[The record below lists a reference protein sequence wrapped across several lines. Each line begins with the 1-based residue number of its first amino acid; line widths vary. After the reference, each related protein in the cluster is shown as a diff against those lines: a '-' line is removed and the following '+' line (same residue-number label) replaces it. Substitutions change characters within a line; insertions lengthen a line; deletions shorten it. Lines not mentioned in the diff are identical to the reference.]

1 MINNS
6 RRSNPGRTGR
16 PNSSGPGGN
25 APNPMGNIEGILGG
39 LTGLL
44 GKLQELAEKGQELQR
59 EGEGTTQSGKPY
71 RFQYGFNVRTAKN
84 GQGLEVEP
92 FGNVRPTNEAPRE
105 TGVEEVREP
114 AVDVFEE
121 DTHVLIVAEMPG
133 IGAEHVKLDVSG
145 DVLTIAAEQGS
156 KRYRKEVLLPG
167 TMDRAKMKVSTNN
180 GVVEIRCER

>member
-16 PNSSGPGGN
+16 PNSPGQGGN
-25 APNPMGNIEGILGG
+25 TPHPMGNIEGILGG

-84 GQGLEVEP
+84 GQGFEVEP
-92 FGNVRPTNEAPRE
+92 FGNVRPTTEAPRE

-121 DTHVLIVAEMPG
+121 DTYVLIVAEMPG
-133 IGAEHVKLDVSG
+133 IGPEHVKLEVSG
-145 DVLTIAAEQGS
+145 DVLTIAAEHGT
-156 KRYRKEVLLPG
+156 KRYRKELLLPG